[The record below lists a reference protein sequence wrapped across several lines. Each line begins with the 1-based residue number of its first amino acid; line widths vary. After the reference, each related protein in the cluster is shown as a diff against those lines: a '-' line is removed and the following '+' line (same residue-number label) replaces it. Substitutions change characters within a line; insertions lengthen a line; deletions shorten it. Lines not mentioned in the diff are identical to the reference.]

1 MIVVVLSS
9 RDLNYRYRSSAVWRH
24 PQFLPSWIP
33 CAHAHTCWS
42 LETCH
47 PVHHICAHMHML
59 KSQMHMSHV
68 TCTCTCACTCHMC
81 TCACACTCACMRMH
95 MSMCVHMCAYVCIC
109 EMCMCTCHVSYVHAV
124 THMDMHTCV
133 QLHLFYTFI
142 NSRIKIQTHPI
153 LHSDPDL
160 WGGRSLRTYAPLSVG
175 LVRPRTVTRWSESH
189 SHGLGQLLTNVQVR
203 EEVASRCGALGVGV
217 TYTLLSRK
225 RSKPLPHPTGPLWL
239 TNLTARGSDD
249 GAAPARGA
257 CAAAPARRRRPRR
270 TGRAST

>member
-1 MIVVVLSS
+1 M
-9 RDLNYRYRSSAVWRH
+9 
-24 PQFLPSWIP
+24 PSCP
-33 CAHAHTCWS
+33 PHMRTYAHAQKSNAHVTCHMHMHMCMHMPHVYMCMCMYMCMHAHAH
-42 LETCH
+42 
-47 PVHHICAHMHML
+47 VHVCVHVWHVHICVECAYV
-59 KSQMHMSHV
+59 HMSRL
-68 TCTCTCACTCHMC
+68 CHMC
-81 TCACACTCACMRMH
+81 M
-95 MSMCVHMCAYVCIC
+95 
-109 EMCMCTCHVSYVHAV
+109 
-124 THMDMHTCV
+124 
-133 QLHLFYTFI
+133 QLHTWTCTHVCSCTYFI
-142 NSRIKIQTHPI
+142 LLLIRELKSKHTPSCTVI
-153 LHSDPDL
+153 LTCGERPLSPHVH
-160 WGGRSLRTYAPLSVG
+160 APLSVG

-239 TNLTARGSDD
+239 TNLTARVSDD

>member
-1 MIVVVLSS
+1 MHIH
-9 RDLNYRYRSSAVWRH
+9 AGAWRH
-24 PQFLPSWIP
+24 AILSTTY
-33 CAHAHTCWS
+33 A
-42 LETCH
+42 
-47 PVHHICAHMHML
+47 HIC
-59 KSQMHMSHV
+59 
-68 TCTCTCACTCHMC
+68 TCSKVKCTCHMSHARAHVHAHA
-81 TCACACTCACMRMH
+81 TCVHVHVHVHVHACACTCPHVCVH
-95 MSMCVHMCAYVCIC
+95 VWHVHMCGMCIC
-109 EMCMCTCHVSYVHAV
+109 AHVTIVSYVHAV
-124 THMDMHTCV
+124 AHMDMHTCV

-239 TNLTARGSDD
+239 TNLTARVSDD

>member
-1 MIVVVLSS
+1 M
-9 RDLNYRYRSSAVWRH
+9 
-24 PQFLPSWIP
+24 PSCP
-33 CAHAHTCWS
+33 PHMRTYAHAQKSNAHVTCHMHVHMCMHMPHVYMCMCMYMCMHAHAH
-42 LETCH
+42 
-47 PVHHICAHMHML
+47 VH
-59 KSQMHMSHV
+59 V
-68 TCTCTCACTCHMC
+68 
-81 TCACACTCACMRMH
+81 
-95 MSMCVHMCAYVCIC
+95 CAYVCICVHMC

-239 TNLTARGSDD
+239 TNLTARVSDD

>member
-1 MIVVVLSS
+1 MCTCTYMLEPG
-9 RDLNYRYRSSAVWRH
+9 DM
-24 PQFLPSWIP
+24 PSCP
-33 CAHAHTCWS
+33 PHMRTYAHAQKSNAHVTCHMHVHMCMHMPHVYMCMCMYMCMHAHAH
-42 LETCH
+42 
-47 PVHHICAHMHML
+47 VHVCVHVWHVHMCGMCICAH
-59 KSQMHMSHV
+59 V
-68 TCTCTCACTCHMC
+68 TL
-81 TCACACTCACMRMH
+81 
-95 MSMCVHMCAYVCIC
+95 
-109 EMCMCTCHVSYVHAV
+109 VSYVHAV
-124 THMDMHTCV
+124 AHMDMHTCV
-133 QLHLFYTFI
+133 QSCTYFI
-142 NSRIKIQTHPI
+142 LLLTREVKIQTHPI

-239 TNLTARGSDD
+239 TNLTARVSDD

>member
-1 MIVVVLSS
+1 MLEPG
-9 RDLNYRYRSSAVWRH
+9 DM
-24 PQFLPSWIP
+24 PSCP
-33 CAHAHTCWS
+33 PHMRTYAHAQKSNAHVTCHMHVHMCMHMPHVYMCMCMYMCMHAHAH
-42 LETCH
+42 
-47 PVHHICAHMHML
+47 VH
-59 KSQMHMSHV
+59 V
-68 TCTCTCACTCHMC
+68 
-81 TCACACTCACMRMH
+81 
-95 MSMCVHMCAYVCIC
+95 CAYVCICVHMC

-239 TNLTARGSDD
+239 TNLTARVSDD